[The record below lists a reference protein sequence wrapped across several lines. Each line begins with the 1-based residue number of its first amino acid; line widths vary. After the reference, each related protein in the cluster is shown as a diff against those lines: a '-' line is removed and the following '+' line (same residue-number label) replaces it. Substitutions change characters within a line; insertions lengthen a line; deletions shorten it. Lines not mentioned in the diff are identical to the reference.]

1 MSLSLPIQESTQP
14 MPLCRLPSDQVCWQ
28 MQAGF
33 SLVELAVV
41 AAVISLMLGGL
52 LLSFRTQVEMQ
63 RVSNTSKTLELAM
76 EAVIGYAIRNGRIP
90 CPATAASGGTE
101 QLNSLGVGT
110 LQMCSL
116 FNGFLPARTLG
127 IGPTDAQGYLLDSYG
142 MRIRY
147 SVNNRRHFSNRPA
160 ALKGEVQT
168 NGFSS
173 NNLEADLRICSSANG
188 IVSPGSQSDAECGTG
203 RFLSSDAVLA
213 IYSTGANA
221 ATTGAAAV
229 ASPDEAANYISDR
242 VLVWHAPSNSPGS
255 EFDDLLIWLSL
266 SSFVAKMT
274 SAGAL

>member
-1 MSLSLPIQESTQP
+1 
-14 MPLCRLPSDQVCWQ
+14 MPRHRLPSGQICWQ

-41 AAVISLMLGGL
+41 AAVISIMLGGL
-52 LLSFRTQVEMQ
+52 LLSYRTQVEMQ

-101 QLNSLGVGT
+101 QLNSMGVGL

-116 FNGFLPARTLG
+116 FNGFLPALTLG

-147 SVNNRRHFSNRPA
+147 SVNNRLNFSSRPA
-160 ALKGEVQT
+160 TLKSEVQI

-173 NNLEADLRICSSANG
+173 VNLNADLRICSSATG
-188 IVSPGSQSDAECGTG
+188 IVSRGVRAM
-203 RFLSSDAVLA
+203 RNAVLA
-213 IYSTGANA
+213 VS
-221 ATTGAAAV
+221 
-229 ASPDEAANYISDR
+229 
-242 VLVWHAPSNSPGS
+242 
-255 EFDDLLIWLSL
+255 
-266 SSFVAKMT
+266 
-274 SAGAL
+274 